1 MVAATPPPDSPSER
15 PRLRILVVEDEP
27 LLRWAISESLGAA
40 GHTVMAADDGASAER
55 IVANPGLA
63 LDVILLDYRL
73 PDSNDLGLL
82 RRLRQMSPLRP
93 VVLMTACNSPEL
105 THDAV
110 ALGAYRVVDKPFE
123 MQALESC
130 LLEASATGHR

>member
-1 MVAATPPPDSPSER
+1 MVPATFSPAEPPAP
-15 PRLRILVVEDEP
+15 PRLRVLIVEDEP
-27 LLRWAISESLGAA
+27 LLRWAISESLAAA

-55 IVANPGLA
+55 IVSSPGLA

-82 RRLRQMSPLRP
+82 RRLRQMSPLSP

-105 THDAV
+105 THDAQ

-130 LLEASATGHR
+130 LLEASAAAHG

>member
-1 MVAATPPPDSPSER
+1 MVPATPLPGAHLPPA
-15 PRLRILVVEDEP
+15 RLRVLVVEDEP
-27 LLRWAISESLGAA
+27 LLRWAISESLAAA
-40 GHTVMAADDGASAER
+40 GHTVVAADDGAAAER
-55 IVANPGLA
+55 IVSSGDTQ

-82 RRLRQMSPLRP
+82 QRLRRLSPSSP

-123 MQALESC
+123 MHAIETC
-130 LLEASATGHR
+130 LREASARAHN

>member
-1 MVAATPPPDSPSER
+1 MVGATSPSDSSSSR
-15 PRLRILVVEDEP
+15 PRLNVLVVEDEA
-27 LLRWAISESLGAA
+27 LLRWAITESLAAA
-40 GHTVMAADDGASAER
+40 GHTVMAADDGAAAER
-55 IVANPGLA
+55 IVASPGLV

-82 RRLRQMSPLRP
+82 KRLRQISPPRP

-105 THDAV
+105 TRDAV
-110 ALGAYRVVDKPFE
+110 ALGAYRVVDKPFD

-130 LLEASATGHR
+130 LLEASAAGYR

>member
-1 MVAATPPPDSPSER
+1 MVAAAPPPESPSQR

-27 LLRWAISESLGAA
+27 LLRWAISESLKAS

-55 IVANPGLA
+55 IVASPDLA

-82 RRLRQMSPLRP
+82 RRLLQMSPLRP

-123 MQALESC
+123 MQALETC
-130 LLEASATGHR
+130 LQQASATGHG